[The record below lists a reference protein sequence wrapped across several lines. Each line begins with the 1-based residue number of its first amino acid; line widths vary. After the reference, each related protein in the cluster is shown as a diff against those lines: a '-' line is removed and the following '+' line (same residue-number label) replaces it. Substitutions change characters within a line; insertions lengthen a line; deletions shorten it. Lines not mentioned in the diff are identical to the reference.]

1 VNTEKQFL
9 LLCSPS
15 TIYARSF
22 VYEMYDRMRVP
33 SKVNL
38 VAIESPEAD
47 LMSNKNATDYAK
59 RLFKWIDATLPASEQ
74 KGGRGYLNSR
84 RR

>member
-1 VNTEKQFL
+1 MNTEKQFL

-15 TIYARSF
+15 TIYACSF

-47 LMSNKNATDYAK
+47 LMDNENATGYAK
-59 RLFKWIDATLPASEQ
+59 
-74 KGGRGYLNSR
+74 
-84 RR
+84 

>member
-1 VNTEKQFL
+1 
-9 LLCSPS
+9 
-15 TIYARSF
+15 
-22 VYEMYDRMRVP
+22 MHDRMRLP

-38 VAIESPEAD
+38 IAIESPEAD

-74 KGGRGYLNSR
+74 KGVEAI
-84 RR
+84 

>member
-1 VNTEKQFL
+1 MNTEKQFL

-15 TIYARSF
+15 TIYTHTALYMRCMIDAR
-22 VYEMYDRMRVP
+22 VQ

-38 VAIESPEAD
+38 VIAIESPGAD

-74 KGGRGYLNSR
+74 KMAEAI
-84 RR
+84 